1 MRISSARGNQSA
13 GLTSV
18 EILVVAATLIIAVAV
33 LVPALGRK
41 VDRRAVC
48 LNNLKQIG
56 VAFTEWSHDH
66 ESGFPWTVPERQ
78 GGTLEYAS
86 GPDAFRHFQTISNE
100 LGSPKILL
108 CPDDSRR
115 SARTFAQLANANL
128 SYFIGLEADAPG
140 PARPASI
147 LSGDRTLA
155 TNGSSNSG
163 VLTLPTAK
171 SLRWTTGS
179 HEDSGNILWA
189 DGSVASF
196 DQLELRKALQERSA
210 FPTRLQIP

>member
-1 MRISSARGNQSA
+1 
-13 GLTSV
+13 LV

-41 VDRRAVC
+41 VDRGAVC

-66 ESGFPWTVPERQ
+66 ESGFPWTVGERQ
-78 GGTLEYAS
+78 GGTLEYAGGS
-86 GPDAFRHFQTISNE
+86 EVFRHFQTISNE
-100 LGSPKILL
+100 LGSPKILI
-108 CPDDSRR
+108 CPDDSR
-115 SARTFAQLANANL
+115 SHAKNFSSLANANL
-128 SYFIGLEADAPG
+128 SYFIGLDADAPG
-140 PARPASI
+140 PAKPASI

-155 TNGSSNSG
+155 TNRFSAPG

-171 SLRWTTGS
+171 ALRWTMGS
-179 HEDSGNILWA
+179 HEDTGNILWA
-189 DGSVASF
+189 DGSVATF
-196 DQLELRKALQERSA
+196 DQLELRKTLQERSA